1 MKKLL
6 GALVL
11 ATVCG
16 SAASA
21 ISIEQSR
28 EIVLNGDVLA
38 SEITNAGGYKDEVF
52 ASLIIRHEGEIY
64 KCIVNSLAVMCFDF
78 GKYH

>member
-21 ISIEQSR
+21 ITLEQSR

-38 SEITNAGGYKDEVF
+38 SEMVNAGGKISETF

-64 KCIVNSLAVMCFDF
+64 SCAVYQLAVMCFDF
-78 GKYH
+78 GKYN

>member
-1 MKKLL
+1 MKRLL

-21 ISIEQSR
+21 ISLEEAR
-28 EIVLNGDVLA
+28 KIVLNGDVLA
-38 SEITNAGGYKDEVF
+38 SEITNPEGKLNEMYATM
-52 ASLIIRHEGEIY
+52 IIRHEGDIY
-64 KCIVNSLAVMCFDF
+64 SCMVNKIVVMCFDF
-78 GKYH
+78 GKFD